1 MEAPDPDLSPAGLYV
16 HFPFCRRACF
26 YCHFF
31 KRGFRP
37 PAAASWLRLLLR
49 ELHLRRDPGLR
60 VDSVY
65 FGGGSPSLLAA
76 AQVGSLLEAAARSFA
91 LAPRAEV
98 TLEANPEDL
107 SPALLRGLRGAG
119 VNRLSVGVQSFQERD
134 LRFLRRGHD
143 AAAAIA
149 AAAMAR
155 DAGFANVSLDLMI
168 GLPAQTARSM
178 ELNVRLVAVLRPEHV
193 SVYILENA
201 PLPAGAASSPE
212 RDARLYHQAR
222 RALAGLGYGHYEV
235 SNFARPGRASRH
247 NLKYWR
253 MGPYAAVGPSAAGF
267 LAGRDYRN
275 VADLRRYGEML
286 ESGRLPEARTRALDP
301 AKRRVVTGLRLLEGV
316 PASALAPFPEATE
329 FLLGEGL
336 LARRG
341 GNIAV
346 PASKILLLNEILA
359 YFI

>member
-1 MEAPDPDLSPAGLYV
+1 MEAPDPDLSPAGLYL

-31 KRGFRP
+31 KRGFRAA
-37 PAAASWLRLLLR
+37 AAASCLRLLRR
-49 ELHLRRDPGLR
+49 ELRLRRDPALR

-76 AQVGSLLEAAARSFA
+76 GQVASLLEAAARSFA
-91 LAPRAEV
+91 LDARAEV

-107 SPALLRGLRGAG
+107 SPALLRGLCGAG

-149 AAAMAR
+149 AVAMAR

-178 ELNVRLVAVLRPEHV
+178 ELNFRLVAALRPEHV
-193 SVYILENA
+193 SVYILEDA

-212 RDARLYHQAR
+212 RDARLYLQAR
-222 RALAGLGYGHYEV
+222 RALSGLDYGHYEV

-253 MGPYAAVGPSAAGF
+253 MEPYVAVGPSAAGF

-275 VADLRRYGEML
+275 VADLGRYGEL
-286 ESGRLPEARTRALDP
+286 LKSGRLPEARSKPLDP
-301 AKRRVVTGLRLLEGV
+301 ALRRVVTGLRLLEGV
-316 PASALAPFPEATE
+316 PSVALDPFREQAE
-329 FLLGEGL
+329 FLLQEKL
-336 LARRG
+336 LVRRG

-346 PASKILLLNEILA
+346 PAQKILLLNEILG

>member
-1 MEAPDPDLSPAGLYV
+1 MSPAGLYV

-31 KRGFRP
+31 KRVFRP
-37 PAAASWLRLLLR
+37 RDAASFLPLLQR
-49 ELHLRRDPGLR
+49 ELRLRRDPGLR

-65 FGGGSPSLLAA
+65 FGGGSPSLLEPGQAA
-76 AQVGSLLEAAARSFA
+76 ALLEAAARSFA
-91 LAPRAEV
+91 LDAGAEV

-107 SPALLRGLRGAG
+107 SPARLRGLRGAG
-119 VNRLSVGVQSFQERD
+119 VNRLSIGVQSFQERD

-143 AAAAIA
+143 AAASVA
-149 AAAMAR
+149 AVAMAR

-168 GLPAQTARSM
+168 GLPAQPAWSM
-178 ELNVRLVAVLRPEHV
+178 ELNFRLLGALRPEHV

-201 PLPAGAASSPE
+201 PLPAGAQPSPE

-222 RALAGLGYGHYEV
+222 RALAVLGYSHYEV

-253 MGPYAAVGPSAAGF
+253 MEPYIAVGPSAAGF
-267 LAGRDYRN
+267 LAGRDYRD
-275 VADLRRYGEML
+275 VADLGRYGEAVRG
-286 ESGRLPEARTRALDP
+286 GRLPEARSKPLDP
-301 AKRRVVTGLRLLEGV
+301 ALRRGVTGLPRLEGI
-316 PASALAPFPEATE
+316 PGAARGPFCEQAGFRLKE
-329 FLLGEGL
+329 KFLV
-336 LARRG
+336 RRDE
-341 GNIAV
+341 NIAV
-346 PASKILLLNEILA
+346 PAQKILLLNEILE